1 MRNKNYEFRV
11 LKNGIGNTSEADRDR
26 NIFYKCLICEAM
38 ILSTIIYDIHR
49 ECNNIIIEYSMHRLA
64 VGDLTKIQISERAKK
79 EK

>member
-11 LKNGIGNTSEADRDR
+11 LKSGIGDASEADRDC

-38 ILSTIIYDIHR
+38 ILSTIRNDITC
-49 ECNNIIIEYSMHRLA
+49 ECSNITIDYSMYRLA
-64 VGDLTKIQISERAKK
+64 VGDLTKIQILERVKK